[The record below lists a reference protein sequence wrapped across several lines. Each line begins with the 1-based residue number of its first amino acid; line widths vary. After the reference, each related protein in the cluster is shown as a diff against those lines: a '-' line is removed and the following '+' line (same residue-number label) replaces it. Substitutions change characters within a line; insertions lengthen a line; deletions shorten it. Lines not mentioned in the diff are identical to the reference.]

1 MKINSI
7 LCDHCKKELIE
18 DTSYPHKFIIEV
30 KCIDVKV
37 NTTGM
42 EYCVAMF
49 PPIDK
54 ALHFCGKQCLRD
66 YLKTN

>member
-7 LCDHCKKELIE
+7 LCDHCEKELIE
-18 DTSYPHKFIIEV
+18 DTPYPHKFIIEV

-42 EYCVAMF
+42 EYMAMF
-49 PPIDK
+49 PPI
-54 ALHFCGKQCLRD
+54 AGTLHFCDKQCLRD